1 VAEGAGPGPELA
13 VLVVDDDPAVARFV
27 ASALWRMGVP
37 DVRIAHDGNEALKAD
52 VGPSSGIGLVVT
64 DLQMPELDG
73 IAFLRHLAA
82 RGYRGAVL
90 LMSGADERLLKA
102 VEGLARSLDLNVLGV
117 LSKPLHPAD
126 LAKAVRRVR
135 APEAGRPAAEVE
147 VTPDE
152 LRAALAEGQIEPF
165 FQPQADA
172 KTRRVVGAEAL
183 ARWRHPEKGL
193 VMPDAFIGLA
203 EEHDLV
209 DGLLDCIL
217 DDALRA
223 SGEWRRAGLNV
234 RVSVNLSFRN
244 LNRLTLPEELERLAK
259 LHGVPLAGLTVE
271 VTETSVA
278 QQLAASL
285 EILTRLRLRD
295 IGLSIDDFGTGF
307 ATMDHLKQFPFT
319 ELKIDKGFIGAAA
332 DDRTARTIVESSVFL
347 ARRLG
352 MTTVAEG
359 VETSDQW
366 DLVTRLGVDVVQGW
380 ALARPMPRDEFQAWL
395 EARGHG

>member
-1 VAEGAGPGPELA
+1 VAADGEPATPLA

-27 ASALWRMGVP
+27 ATALWRMGVP

-52 VGPSSGIGLVVT
+52 VGADSGIGLVVT

-102 VEGLARSLDLNVLGV
+102 VEGLGRSLDLNVLGV
-117 LSKPLHPAD
+117 LSKPIHPAD
-126 LAKAVRRVR
+126 LAKAVGRVR
-135 APEAGRPAAEVE
+135 APKAGVPRAEVE
-147 VTPDE
+147 VSVDE
-152 LRAALAEGQIEPF
+152 LRSALGEGRIEAF
-165 FQPQADA
+165 FQPQADV
-172 KTRRVVGAEAL
+172 KTGRVVGAEAL

-193 VMPDAFIGLA
+193 ILPDAFVGLA
-203 EEHDLV
+203 EEHGLV
-209 DGLLDCIL
+209 DALLDRVL
-217 DDALRA
+217 ADGLRA
-223 SGEWRRAGLNV
+223 SGAWRRAGHDV
-234 RVSVNLSFRN
+234 RVAVNLSFRN
-244 LNRLTLPEELERLAK
+244 LHRLTLPEELERLAK
-259 LHGVPLAGLTVE
+259 ANGVPPSGLTVE
-271 VTETSVA
+271 VTESSVA

-285 EILTRLRLRD
+285 EILTRLRLRN

-319 ELKIDKGFIGAAA
+319 ELKIDQGFVRAAA

-359 VETSDQW
+359 VETSEQW
-366 DLVTRLGVDVVQGW
+366 DLVARLGVDVAQGW
-380 ALARPMPRDEFQAWL
+380 ALARPMPEEEFRAWL
-395 EARGHG
+395 GARGRG